1 MISGNLRRP
10 LARTSFQSC
19 TALAGA
25 YQISARLCAF
35 PAVAFAARYLTS
47 GFFKGWRGADYSTS
61 LITSRLF
68 QAADLLA
75 VCLWHGF
82 FLEGPPAG
90 RGGVWRGRAP

>member
-75 VCLWHGF
+75 VGF
-82 FLEGPPAG
+82 RLRVFCESPLPVKGRVSPAPP
-90 RGGVWRGRAP
+90 